1 MLGAVAGDIIGSPY
15 EWNNTQ
21 DRYFELCRGTRGWF
35 RGREITFHPKFTD
48 DTVMTLA
55 VARWLMSDEDRNA
68 SRLILMMQSMGRE
81 YIDSGFAPMFKRWIL
96 SEDPRPN
103 NSYGNG
109 AAMRVS
115 PVAMVAGSLPEA
127 IALARMTAEVSHI
140 HPEGVKGAEA
150 MAQAVWMARHGRS
163 KDDIRFAMTHDFG
176 YDLDMP
182 ENEMVSL
189 LAGCVKEPILINGE
203 ESGEFYFRE
212 TGKIDSSCQNTVPAA
227 VRAFLSGDSF
237 EDTVRRAVAYGGDS
251 DTIAS
256 MAGAIAAPFYGGV
269 PEKISGMCD
278 VYLTA
283 ELRSLMQSFEN
294 VSLER
299 RAAHPIKVEHRRDDS
314 FKIIRTGNE
323 KIYVAPSYRTDLID
337 ALKAR
342 FGDGIRIIKP
352 SHMPQLL
359 VYMSLQDKNGTYL
372 ENPRPDVRTIYF
384 QDGEFRTSATMTG
397 ENLPPK
403 EIREE
408 SRRDFLEIHDY
419 ALQVK
424 SQLQQACGYFG
435 DGSIHFAN
443 AYFPVVFSERIEV
456 WKGDI
461 FAGSAGLDPANGLL
475 KINQGGDYGSME
487 YFGPRTESVFNSVNI
502 ASIKE
507 SLGRYCLDEG
517 IGIYDRNRTSNIET
531 ANKDVSSSMDNN
543 LLNAVEAVR
552 QKHSNSGMK
561 K

>member
-35 RGREITFHPKFTD
+35 RGREVTFHPKFTD
-48 DTVMTLA
+48 DSVMTLA
-55 VARWLMSDEDRNA
+55 VARWLMADGERSS
-68 SRLILMMQSMGRE
+68 SRLIHIMQSMGRE
-81 YIDSGFAPMFKRWIL
+81 YIDCGFAPMFKRWLL
-96 SEDPRPN
+96 SENPRPN

-127 IALARMTAEVSHI
+127 ITLARMTAEISHN
-140 HPEGVKGAEA
+140 HPEGIKGAEA
-150 MAQAVWMARHGRS
+150 MAQAVWMACHGRS

-189 LAGCVKEPILINGE
+189 LAGCVKEPILVNGE
-203 ESGEFYFRE
+203 ETGEFYFRE

-227 VRAFLSGDSF
+227 VRAFLSGDGF

-299 RAAHPIKVEHRRDDS
+299 RAPHPIKVEHRRDDS

-323 KIYVAPSYRTDLID
+323 KIYVAPSYRADLIE

-342 FGDGIRIIKP
+342 FGNDIRIIKP
-352 SHMPQLL
+352 SQMPQLL
-359 VYMSLQDKNGTYL
+359 LYMSLQDKDGTYL

-397 ENLPPK
+397 DNLPPR
-403 EIREE
+403 EVREE

-424 SQLQQACGYFG
+424 RYLQQECGYLG

-443 AYFPVVFSERIEV
+443 AYFPEVFSDRVEI
-456 WKGDI
+456 WKGDV
-461 FAGSAGLDPANGLL
+461 FAGSVGIDPTTGLL
-475 KINQGGDYGSME
+475 KINQGGD
-487 YFGPRTESVFNSVNI
+487 FGPMEWFGERTESVFSSVSLD
-502 ASIKE
+502 SIKE
-507 SLGRYCLDEG
+507 SIGRYCLDEG
-517 IGIYDRNRTSNIET
+517 IGICDANRTSNIET
-531 ANKDVSSSMDNN
+531 ANKDVAKSKDVSLTES
-543 LLNAVEAVR
+543 LESTGVR
-552 QKHSNSGMK
+552 QTQGIKR
-561 K
+561 

>member
-1 MLGAVAGDIIGSPY
+1 MLGAIAGDIIGSPY

-55 VARWLMSDEDRNA
+55 VARWLMSDGDRNA
-68 SRLILMMQSMGRE
+68 SRLIQVMQSMGRE

-127 IALARMTAEVSHI
+127 ITLARMTAEVSHI

-203 ESGEFYFRE
+203 EAGEFYFRE

-299 RAAHPIKVEHRRDDS
+299 RAAHPIKVEHRRDYS

-352 SHMPQLL
+352 SQMPQLL

-384 QDGEFRTSATMTG
+384 HDGEFRTSATMTG

-403 EIREE
+403 EVREE

-443 AYFPVVFSERIEV
+443 AYFPVVFSERVEV

-461 FAGSAGLDPANGLL
+461 FAGSVGLDPSTGLL
-475 KINQGGDYGSME
+475 KINQGGD
-487 YFGPRTESVFNSVNI
+487 FGPMEWFNERTDSVFNSVSVD
-502 ASIKE
+502 SIKE
-507 SLGRYCLDEG
+507 SIGRYCLDEG
-517 IGIYDRNRTSNIET
+517 IGICDANRSSNVET
-531 ANKDVSSSMDNN
+531 ANKDVARSNDIKLTESLENPGT
-543 LLNAVEAVR
+543 R
-552 QKHSNSGMK
+552 QAPGIKR
-561 K
+561 

>member
-1 MLGAVAGDIIGSPY
+1 V
-15 EWNNTQ
+15 
-21 DRYFELCRGTRGWF
+21 
-35 RGREITFHPKFTD
+35 
-48 DTVMTLA
+48 
-55 VARWLMSDEDRNA
+55 
-68 SRLILMMQSMGRE
+68 MQSMGRE

-127 IALARMTAEVSHI
+127 ITLARMTAEVSHI

-203 ESGEFYFRE
+203 ETGEFYFRE

-283 ELRSLMQSFEN
+283 DLRSLMQSFEN
-294 VSLER
+294 VSLEHR
-299 RAAHPIKVEHRRDDS
+299 TTHPIKVEHRRDDS

-352 SHMPQLL
+352 SQMPQLL

-397 ENLPPK
+397 ENLPPQ
-403 EIREE
+403 EVREE

-443 AYFPVVFSERIEV
+443 AYFPVVFSERVEV

-461 FAGSAGLDPANGLL
+461 FAGSVGLDPSTGLL
-475 KINQGGDYGSME
+475 KINQGGD
-487 YFGPRTESVFNSVNI
+487 FGPMEWFNERTDSVFNSVSVD
-502 ASIKE
+502 SIKE
-507 SLGRYCLDEG
+507 SIGRYCLDEG
-517 IGIYDRNRTSNIET
+517 IGICDANRTSNVET
-531 ANKDVSSSMDNN
+531 ANKDVARSKD
-543 LLNAVEAVR
+543 VR
-552 QKHSNSGMK
+552 LTESLENPGTRQTPGIKR
-561 K
+561 